1 MAALCEILFAV
12 CVSACLDLVSACVC
26 AVDTA
31 VYGSQTAELWWVGV
45 GALQSSSAE
54 SGQSV
59 GDQLVRSLPALPAT
73 LSSPPWGE
81 LQSVDLFKSWT
92 TAGPTFDRGTL
103 KSGRKEPSVLGE
115 EGSEIEAH
123 GELNLP
129 L

>member
-1 MAALCEILFAV
+1 MGWGWRAA
-12 CVSACLDLVSACVC
+12 
-26 AVDTA
+26 
-31 VYGSQTAELWWVGV
+31 AEL
-45 GALQSSSAE
+45 LCRE
-54 SGQSV
+54 RSV
-59 GDQLVRSLPALPAT
+59 SWGPAGTKPFQQPFQ
-73 LSSPPWGE
+73 PPRGE

-92 TAGPTFDRGTL
+92 TAGPSFNRGAL

>member
-1 MAALCEILFAV
+1 MFWTQVVECLHV
-12 CVSACLDLVSACVC
+12 CVHCSVSQPDCRALVGWGLARCRTPLPR
-26 AVDTA
+26 AV
-31 VYGSQTAELWWVGV
+31 SQLGTSWYEAS
-45 GALQSSSAE
+45 QPF
-54 SGQSV
+54 Q
-59 GDQLVRSLPALPAT
+59 QPFQ
-73 LSSPPWGE
+73 PPRGE

-115 EGSEIEAH
+115 EGSEVEAH

>member
-1 MAALCEILFAV
+1 MHAWTE
-12 CVSACLDLVSACVC
+12 CLHVLQWMVAR
-26 AVDTA
+26 
-31 VYGSQTAELWWVGV
+31 
-45 GALQSSSAE
+45 LQSMGGLGLARCCRTPLPRAVS
-54 SGQSV
+54 
-59 GDQLVRSLPALPAT
+59 QLGTSWYEASQPFQQPFQ
-73 LSSPPWGE
+73 PPRGE

>member
-1 MAALCEILFAV
+1 MCEILFAV

-31 VYGSQTAELWWVGV
+31 VYGSQTAEHWWVGV

-73 LSSPPWGE
+73 LPAP
-81 LQSVDLFKSWT
+81 
-92 TAGPTFDRGTL
+92 
-103 KSGRKEPSVLGE
+103 SG
-115 EGSEIEAH
+115 
-123 GELNLP
+123 
-129 L
+129 